1 MTEKQREVRDKY
13 FTRWEYDFIPSSS
26 SKEEYIERVG
36 KLANVANKRAKTLKT
51 AIAKGR
57 LTEDKT
63 ALARYE
69 DAVRYFNKHVA
80 YNATFVSTGKKVYE
94 RMTLRTLKAMETK
107 LLSYLDAK
115 SSTARGALEIESK
128 RVKTFRERYG
138 IDISKMSKYTR
149 EQLFNTIHYL
159 RDKNYK
165 NLSSDQ
171 ITTLITEAVTK
182 TTGQQLQEFF
192 TAYADLYPDL
202 KDQAEFR
209 VMIILNS
216 NLQPK
221 EKAMELK
228 KAHELYKNR
237 RKRKKPKGIKQE
249 L

>member
-1 MTEKQREVRDKY
+1 MTEKQRAVRDKY

-26 SKEEYIERVG
+26 SKEEYIKRIG

-63 ALARYE
+63 ALFRYE
-69 DAVRYFNKHVA
+69 DAVRYFNKQVS

-94 RMTLRTLKAMETK
+94 KMTLRTLKALETK
-107 LLSYLDAK
+107 LLSYLEAK
-115 SSTARGALEIESK
+115 GSTASGALEVESK
-128 RVKTFRERYG
+128 RVKTFKERYG
-138 IDISKMSKYTR
+138 VDISAMPKYAR

-159 RDKNYK
+159 RDKNYQ

-171 ITTLITEAVTK
+171 IATLITEAVTK
-182 TTGQQLQEFF
+182 SNRAQMQEFF
-192 TAYADLYPDL
+192 VAYADLYPDL

-209 VMIILNS
+209 VMVILNS
-216 NLQPK
+216 NLTPK
-221 EKAMELK
+221 EKAEELK
-228 KAHELYKNR
+228 KAHELYKKR
-237 RKRKKPKGIKQE
+237 RERKKPKYVKQE

>member
-1 MTEKQREVRDKY
+1 MTKRQQEVREKY
-13 FTRWEYDFIPSSS
+13 FTRWEYDFIPSDS

-57 LTEDKT
+57 ISEDKT
-63 ALARYE
+63 ALFRYN
-69 DAVRYFNKHVA
+69 DVVNYFNKNVS

-94 RMTLRTLKAMETK
+94 RMSLRTLKALELK

-115 SSTARGALEIESK
+115 SSTARGALEVESK
-128 RVKTFRERYG
+128 RVSTFKERYG
-138 IDISKMSKYTR
+138 IDISKMPKKDR
-149 EQLFNTIHYL
+149 DVLFNTIHYL

-171 ITTLITEAVTK
+171 IATLITEAVTK
-182 TTGQQLQEFF
+182 TNVQQLEEFF
-192 TAYADLYPDL
+192 VAVADLYPSL

-209 VMIILNS
+209 TMIILNS
-216 NLQPK
+216 TLSPK
-221 EKAMELK
+221 EKALEFK

-237 RKRKKPKGIKQE
+237 GKQKKPKYIKQE